1 MAKVKICGL
10 TREEDLHFVN
20 SERPEYVG
28 FVFAKSKR
36 QVDRDTAKKLIRL
49 LNKEIKA
56 VGVFVNSTMDEVN
69 DIADYCE
76 LDIVQL
82 HGDETPQMCEKAICE
97 VWKAFRIQDQH
108 SFHLLKEYQVD
119 GYLLDAYD
127 QNQFGGTG
135 TAFDWDLCKNICID
149 KQMILAG
156 GITPDNVEQAIAL
169 SNAQIIDVSSGVET
183 NGIKDVY
190 KIKTLL
196 ERVRQNGRKNSI

>member
-1 MAKVKICGL
+1 MVKVKICGL
-10 TREEDLHFVN
+10 TREEDIHFVN

-36 QVDRDTAKKLIRL
+36 QVNRDMAKRLIRL

-69 DIADYCE
+69 DIANYCQ
-76 LDIVQL
+76 LDIIQL
-82 HGDETPQMCEKAICE
+82 HGDETPQMCKKASCE
-97 VWKAFRIQDQH
+97 VWKAFPIQNEQ
-108 SFHLLKEYQVD
+108 SFQQLEKYQVD

-135 TAFDWDLCKNICID
+135 AVFDWNLFKNISIE
-149 KQMILAG
+149 KQIILAG
-156 GITPDNVEQAIAL
+156 GITPDNVEQAIVL

-183 NGIKDVY
+183 NGVKDIH

-196 ERVRQNGRKNSI
+196 ERVRKFGK